1 MCCSARPSSRTC
13 AVISMYRSPLGSTPT
28 SPLVKSDCGVT
39 GGGAMAVEPLDVQ
52 YFAQVAQGAANT
64 DCLLIFYEEQASFND
79 AVIVRYQEGGTSEAD
94 FSGELDVVAVLN
106 QAVNFSD
113 GDII

>member
-1 MCCSARPSSRTC
+1 MLEDTNSSTN
-13 AVISMYRSPLGSTPT
+13 L
-28 SPLVKSDCGVT
+28 T
-39 GGGAMAVEPLDVQ
+39 GTN
-52 YFAQVAQGAANT
+52 AQVAQGAANT